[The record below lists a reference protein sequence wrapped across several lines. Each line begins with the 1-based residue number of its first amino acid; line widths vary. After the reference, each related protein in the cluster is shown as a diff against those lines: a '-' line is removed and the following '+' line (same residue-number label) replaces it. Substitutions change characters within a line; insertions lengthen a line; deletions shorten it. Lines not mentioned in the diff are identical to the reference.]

1 MPTSEPPTSQI
12 PAAPQPPPSPQPRH
26 QPQAAPAGGTTW
38 HRAAETAW
46 GGGFSWP
53 MLALA
58 AVFLALIVVETS
70 QAGVGGAI
78 RVALVV
84 VAVVL
89 VASAVSYLSLARRGE
104 ATLRGAVFNWSV
116 VVLAAVAAI
125 LFL

>member
-1 MPTSEPPTSQI
+1 
-12 PAAPQPPPSPQPRH
+12 
-26 QPQAAPAGGTTW
+26 
-38 HRAAETAW
+38 
-46 GGGFSWP
+46 

-70 QAGVGGAI
+70 QAGVRGAI

-89 VASAVSYLSLARRGE
+89 VASAVSYLSLPRRGE

-116 VVLAAVAAI
+116 VVLAAVAAV
-125 LFL
+125 LFLIS

>member
-1 MPTSEPPTSQI
+1 
-12 PAAPQPPPSPQPRH
+12 
-26 QPQAAPAGGTTW
+26 
-38 HRAAETAW
+38 
-46 GGGFSWP
+46 

-125 LFL
+125 LFLVS